1 MKKSVVILMLTI
13 MVMLLAVGCSEK
25 REELTYSSDATGII
39 FLADGGVKE
48 VVVESFAET
57 YYDADEL
64 KTMVENEI
72 SNKDEISVVSVDKVE
87 DSVCLQVKFA
97 TCDAFLNYESEY
109 IGALNYEGL
118 VIYNGS
124 LEELSVENSNGYVDL
139 EGATYDISKLKKP
152 EKYNVAYI
160 NQAGIYQVEGYI
172 KCISANITLLD
183 NNSVQ
188 IPEGEDG
195 FIVYE
200 NANSNK
206 K

>member
-1 MKKSVVILMLTI
+1 MKKSVAIFLLTI
-13 MVMLLAVGCSEK
+13 MVMLLTVGCSEK
-25 REELTYSSDATGII
+25 REELTYSSDTTGII

-64 KTMVENEI
+64 KTMVENAI
-72 SNKDEISVVSVDKVE
+72 SDRDEISVVSAEKVE

-109 IGALNYEGL
+109 ISALNYEDL
-118 VIYNGS
+118 AIYNGL
-124 LEELSVENSNGYVDL
+124 LEGLSVENSNGYVDL

-160 NQAGIYQVEGYI
+160 NQAGMYQVEGYI
-172 KCISANITLLD
+172 AYISSNITLLD
-183 NNSVQ
+183 SNSVQ
-188 IPEGEDG
+188 IPEGEEG
-195 FIVYE
+195 FIIYE
-200 NANSNK
+200 NANNK